1 MFRAAAALLVLAA
14 ASQDIDDDSSMLQV
28 RNAVSRSVE
37 GEGADCALGPCEKPT
52 IIVGKPPADDVDVEG
67 PDDDDILDKAC
78 NHGTVLK
85 FDPDKVATNNL
96 GGMGPSSGDEIIQWN
111 GVTKI
116 DGKSVNLIAKAITS
130 DDGDDYYK
138 RQNDRDTVRW
148 ASTYRLSVKGTIA
161 DYNGVH
167 QGVGGIFSM
176 AKGKFDVKFNFE
188 YEDGSAAVIPYLP
201 LVFYDIDGG
210 KETTGT
216 NDAINAIVGQATT
229 LGPCAEGDFDGYSF
243 CHTSGESE
251 VKEEGMD
258 WDNLTPAQL
267 AASVT
272 YIFKG
277 KSEFQIR
284 YALSREH
291 RVFLF
296 KGSKAMVC
304 KDQPPY
310 PKVMVQLP
318 TQPSQE

>member
-1 MFRAAAALLVLAA
+1 MFRAAALLILAA

-52 IIVGKPPADDVDVEG
+52 IILGKPLHPDVDVEG
-67 PDDDDILDKAC
+67 DDDDDILDKAC
-78 NHGTVLK
+78 NKGTVLK
-85 FDPDKVATNNL
+85 FDPDKVSTNNL
-96 GGMGPSSGDEIIQWN
+96 GGMGPSSGDKKIQWDD
-111 GVTKI
+111 VTKI
-116 DGKSVNLIAKAITS
+116 DGKSVNLIATALTS
-130 DDGDDYYK
+130 DEGDDYYT
-138 RQNDRDTVRW
+138 RQHDGDAVRF
-148 ASTYRLSVKGTIA
+148 ARRYRVTAKGKIK
-161 DYNGVH
+161 DFNGVH

-201 LVFYDIDGG
+201 FVFYDIDGG
-210 KETTGT
+210 KETTAT
-216 NDAINAIVGQATT
+216 NDAINAIVGQSTT
-229 LGPCAEGDFDGYSF
+229 LDHCADGDFGGYSF
-243 CHTSGESE
+243 CHTSGQSE

-272 YIFKG
+272 YIIKG
-277 KSEFQIR
+277 KSEFKIR
-284 YALSREH
+284 LALSSEH

-296 KGSKAMVC
+296 KGSRAMVC

-318 TQPSQE
+318 SQPSQD